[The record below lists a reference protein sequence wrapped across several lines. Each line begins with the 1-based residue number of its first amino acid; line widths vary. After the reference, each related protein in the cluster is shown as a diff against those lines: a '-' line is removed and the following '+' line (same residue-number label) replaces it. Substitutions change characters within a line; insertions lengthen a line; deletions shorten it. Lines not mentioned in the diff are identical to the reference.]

1 MLKAIASIIRP
12 IDCNNPPSSVFGD
25 FLRNGV
31 AVEPG
36 LEVMDTAINEGL
48 TIIDLSPF
56 LRHIHELFL
65 GEERSI
71 FNRQTVLDKLTEKI
85 CILPVG
91 IQGSFTDIGH
101 KVCLTDVMVHL
112 GTFDRPCKD
121 TWEFRL
127 QVMLEEL

>member
-31 AVEPG
+31 AVEHG
-36 LEVMDTAINEGL
+36 LEVMDTAIDEGL

-65 GEERSI
+65 GEERAI

-85 CILPVG
+85 CIFSVG
-91 IQGSFTDIGH
+91 IECSVADVGH
-101 KVCLTDVMVHL
+101 DVGFSDV
-112 GTFDRPCKD
+112 
-121 TWEFRL
+121 
-127 QVMLEEL
+127 